1 MKNLTTFIYES
12 IEDGKYVDLP
22 EEMYKPSKYEFQ
34 TIPKPK
40 QERTMRMPGGKMQTY
55 KYDDNVYANM
65 LKRWEENSAELKDKK
80 KAAEEAWKKHVELVK
95 KVDAEN
101 FEILID
107 KMLKLMDDKTRR
119 DDFIKTQVSQI
130 LESMKKNGSNDKKRD
145 WREKALLE
153 KVNSFRKSLELDNDS
168 QIPGNSWRAD
178 SYEEDIYVN
187 LYKWGS
193 LYQIEVPKFSNN
205 RDFKHNLFSE
215 TVDDLMS
222 HWRETVPTK
231 KLADKSYNAQ
241 RDKFIKQIEKD
252 KVKVGKF
259 RAAWAKTDQYKKLVK
274 IADMIEDDVEKI
286 EKIIDRSYTR
296 FDELN
301 GKNKAFRKASEEVKG
316 VVDEY
321 IEKAFGN
328 TKHAV
333 SCYGK
338 SLLDIL
344 VAIKLAG
351 KDDPKIEIIE
361 TATSSWLSGMRHSC
375 KFKVTDSD
383 GNEYVTGRYE
393 DRGFDSFERTPG
405 DGFGPWD

>member
-1 MKNLTTFIYES
+1 MKNLITFIYES

-34 TIPKPK
+34 TMPKPK
-40 QERTMRMPGGKMQTY
+40 QERTMRSPGGKYQTY

-65 LKRWEENSAELKDKK
+65 LKQWEESNAKVKAKK

-95 KVDAEN
+95 KIDAEN

-130 LESMKKNGSNDKKRD
+130 LESMKKNGSNDNKRD

-178 SYEEDIYVN
+178 SYEEDIYAN

-222 HWRETVPTK
+222 HWRDTVPTK
-231 KLADKSYNAQ
+231 KLADKSYYAQ

-301 GKNKAFRKASEEVKG
+301 GKNKAYRKASEEVKG

-344 VAIKLAG
+344 IAIKLAG

-361 TATSSWLSGMRHSC
+361 PATSSWLSGMRHSC

>member
-34 TIPKPK
+34 TMPKPK
-40 QERTMRMPGGKMQTY
+40 QERIMRYPGGKYQTY
-55 KYDDNVYANM
+55 KYDDNVYADM
-65 LKRWEENSAELKDKK
+65 LKQWEESTAEVKAKK
-80 KAAEEAWKKHVELVK
+80 KVAEEAWKKHVELVK
-95 KVDAEN
+95 KIDAEN

-130 LESMKKNGSNDKKRD
+130 LESIKKSGSNDKKRD

-168 QIPGNSWRAD
+168 QIPGNSWSAD

-222 HWRETVPTK
+222 HWRETVSMK
-231 KLADKSYNAQ
+231 KLADKSYYAQ

-344 VAIKLAG
+344 IAIKLAG

-383 GNEYVTGRYE
+383 GNEYVTGKYE

>member
-1 MKNLTTFIYES
+1 MKNLITFIYES

-34 TIPKPK
+34 TMSKPK
-40 QERTMRMPGGKMQTY
+40 QERTMRYPGGKYQTY

-65 LKRWEENSAELKDKK
+65 LKQWEESNAKVKAKK
-80 KAAEEAWKKHVELVK
+80 KVAEEAWKKHVELVK
-95 KVDAEN
+95 KIDAEN

-130 LESMKKNGSNDKKRD
+130 LESIKKNGSNDKKRD

-168 QIPGNSWRAD
+168 QIPGNSWNTD

-222 HWRETVPTK
+222 HWRETVQTK
-231 KLADKSYNAQ
+231 KLADKSYYAQ

-274 IADMIEDDVEKI
+274 IADMIEEDVEKI

-344 VAIKLAG
+344 IAIKLAG

-383 GNEYVTGRYE
+383 GNEYVTGKYE

>member
-1 MKNLTTFIYES
+1 MKNLITFIYES

-34 TIPKPK
+34 TMPKPK
-40 QERTMRMPGGKMQTY
+40 QERTMRSPGGKYQTY

-65 LKRWEENSAELKDKK
+65 LKQWEESNAKVKAKK
-80 KAAEEAWKKHVELVK
+80 KVAEEAWKKHVELVK
-95 KVDAEN
+95 KIDAEN

-130 LESMKKNGSNDKKRD
+130 LESMKKNGSNDNKRD

-222 HWRETVPTK
+222 HWRDTVPTK
-231 KLADKSYNAQ
+231 KLADKSYYAQ

-252 KVKVGKF
+252 KVKVAKF

-301 GKNKAFRKASEEVKG
+301 GKNKAYRKASEEVKG

-344 VAIKLAG
+344 IAIKLAG

-361 TATSSWLSGMRHSC
+361 PATSSWLSGMRHSC

>member
-1 MKNLTTFIYES
+1 
-12 IEDGKYVDLP
+12 
-22 EEMYKPSKYEFQ
+22 
-34 TIPKPK
+34 
-40 QERTMRMPGGKMQTY
+40 
-55 KYDDNVYANM
+55 
-65 LKRWEENSAELKDKK
+65 
-80 KAAEEAWKKHVELVK
+80 
-95 KVDAEN
+95 
-101 FEILID
+101 
-107 KMLKLMDDKTRR
+107 
-119 DDFIKTQVSQI
+119 
-130 LESMKKNGSNDKKRD
+130 
-145 WREKALLE
+145 
-153 KVNSFRKSLELDNDS
+153 
-168 QIPGNSWRAD
+168 
-178 SYEEDIYVN
+178 
-187 LYKWGS
+187 
-193 LYQIEVPKFSNN
+193 
-205 RDFKHNLFSE
+205 
-215 TVDDLMS
+215 
-222 HWRETVPTK
+222 
-231 KLADKSYNAQ
+231 
-241 RDKFIKQIEKD
+241 
-252 KVKVGKF
+252 
-259 RAAWAKTDQYKKLVK
+259 
-274 IADMIEDDVEKI
+274 MIEDDVEKI

-301 GKNKAFRKASEEVKG
+301 GKNKAFRKASEEVKD

-383 GNEYVTGRYE
+383 GNEYVTGKYE

>member
-1 MKNLTTFIYES
+1 MKNLITFIYES

-34 TIPKPK
+34 TMPKPK
-40 QERTMRMPGGKMQTY
+40 QERTTRMPGGKYHTY
-55 KYDDNVYANM
+55 KYDDNVYADM
-65 LKRWEENSAELKDKK
+65 LKRWEESNAKVKAKK
-80 KAAEEAWKKHVELVK
+80 KVAEEAWKKHVELVK
-95 KVDAEN
+95 KIDAEN

-168 QIPGNSWRAD
+168 QIPGNSWSAD
-178 SYEEDIYVN
+178 SYEEDIYAN

-231 KLADKSYNAQ
+231 KLADKSYYAQ
-241 RDKFIKQIEKD
+241 RDKFIKQIEND

-344 VAIKLAG
+344 IAIKLAG

-383 GNEYVTGRYE
+383 GNEYVTGKYE

-405 DGFGPWD
+405 DGFGAWD